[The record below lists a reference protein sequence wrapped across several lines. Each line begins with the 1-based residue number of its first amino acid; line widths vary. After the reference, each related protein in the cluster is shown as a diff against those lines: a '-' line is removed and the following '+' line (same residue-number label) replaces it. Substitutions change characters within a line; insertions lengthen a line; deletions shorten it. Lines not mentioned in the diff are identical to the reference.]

1 MRMAKKF
8 TYRGYEIE
16 ALQKMDLKEF
26 AKLLPSRQRRSLQR
40 EFTEEEKKLMKK
52 IEMIKNGKLSADTII
67 KTHAREM
74 VILPSMIGLKF
85 GVYNGKEFV
94 VIEIKPEMIGF
105 RLGDFALTRKR
116 VQHGAPGVGATRGS
130 AFVPIK

>member
-1 MRMAKKF
+1 MKMVKKF

-16 ALQKMDLKEF
+16 ELQKMDLNEF
-26 AKLLPSRQRRSLQR
+26 VKLLPARQRRSLQR
-40 EFTEEEKKLMKK
+40 GLTEEEKKLMKK
-52 IEMIKNGKLSADTII
+52 IEMIRSGKLSADTVI

-85 GVYNGKEFV
+85 GVHKGKEFV

-105 RLGDFALTRKR
+105 RLGDFALTRKK

>member
-1 MRMAKKF
+1 MVKKF

-16 ALQKMDLKEF
+16 ELKKMDLKEF
-26 AKLLPSRQRRSLQR
+26 AKLLPARQRRSLLR
-40 EFTEEEKKLMKK
+40 GFNEEQKKLLKK
-52 IEMIKNGKLSADTII
+52 IEMIKKGKLSADTII
-67 KTHAREM
+67 RTNLREM
-74 VILPSMIGLKF
+74 IILPDMIGLKF
-85 GVYNGKEFV
+85 AVHNGKEFV

-105 RLGDFALTRKR
+105 RLGDFVLTRKR